1 MSKFNQKIPLF
12 LVTIEILKGLNIK
25 FQKKIDLVYEQK
37 EDAYT
42 KLIFISPKTK
52 KISF

>member
-1 MSKFNQKIPLF
+1 MSKFNQKIPLS

-25 FQKKIDLVYEQK
+25 FYKRIDLVYGQK

-52 KISF
+52 NMSF